1 MASNAGFVWHRRMLL
16 GVSETDQQDL
26 TDSTS
31 IWFGI
36 ADTWLD
42 IYRKRH
48 FAVIDPMVRMA
59 LQEDR
64 IIEWGEAFDR
74 YRHDAQEFIDLSRK
88 YGLYSGYAIG
98 RSSHQIAHTAS
109 VSSVTFD
116 PHVVTVAQ
124 LALMKIIFPHL
135 NDILTRPGFLR
146 RPALTRQQLRVLEW
160 ADKKKTHV
168 QTAHIMGIS
177 ERTVRF
183 HFNNIYNKYGV
194 NDKAGAIAKAKMY
207 GQLH

>member
-1 MASNAGFVWHRRMLL
+1 
-16 GVSETDQQDL
+16 
-26 TDSTS
+26 
-31 IWFGI
+31 
-36 ADTWLD
+36 
-42 IYRKRH
+42 
-48 FAVIDPMVRMA
+48 
-59 LQEDR
+59 
-64 IIEWGEAFDR
+64 
-74 YRHDAQEFIDLSRK
+74 
-88 YGLYSGYAIG
+88 
-98 RSSHQIAHTAS
+98 
-109 VSSVTFD
+109 
-116 PHVVTVAQ
+116 
-124 LALMKIIFPHL
+124 ALMKIIFPHL